1 MKSLLPAPLAAL
13 ADSPR
18 AKNAGPV
25 FSTTGRRDIEE
36 ARVPS
41 FCVDELGVTVDSR
54 AAAKFFDVPHVEIT
68 YRCANSPPLPIVLPT
83 VTRGMPSTA
92 WGVSGSRASSKG

>member
-68 YRCANSPPLPIVLPT
+68 YRCATLASPIVLPT